1 MGKIIAVVNHK
12 GGVGKT
18 ATTENLGAA
27 LMKKGKKTLLVDLDG
42 QANLTKSLGFP
53 INMAEGTIY
62 HAMKGLCELPI
73 IENVDGIQFVPSCL
87 DLSVGEAEFLNEA
100 GRELI
105 LSQLLNKV
113 KDKFDFILIDCPPSL
128 ALFTL
133 NAMTVAD
140 SLLIPVQAEFLAMIG
155 TGSILTVVNKVRSRL
170 NPDLEIEGAVLT
182 QYDGRKNMNE
192 SVTEM
197 MRKNF
202 SGYVFETLIRD
213 NVAISEA
220 TAAGRSVLHYSPR
233 SYGARDY
240 IKLCDELLA
249 KNKKERG

>member
-1 MGKIIAVVNHK
+1 MGKIIAAVNHK

-18 ATTENLGAA
+18 ATVENLGAA
-27 LMKKGKKTLLVDLDG
+27 LVMKGKKTLLVDMDG

-53 INMAEGTIY
+53 ITMTENTIY
-62 HAMKGLCELPI
+62 HAMKGLCEPPI
-73 IENVDGIQFVPSCL
+73 IENVDGLKFIPSCL
-87 DLSVGEAEFLNEA
+87 DLSVGEVEFLNEA

-105 LSQLLNKV
+105 LSQVLGKL
-113 KDKFDFILIDCPPSL
+113 KDQFDYILIDCPPSL
-128 ALFTL
+128 SLLTL

-155 TGSILTVVNKVRSRL
+155 TGSILSVVNKVRSRL
-170 NPDLEIEGAVLT
+170 NPKLEIEGAVLT
-182 QYDGRKNMNE
+182 QYDKRKNINE

-220 TAAGRSVLHYSPR
+220 TASGRSVLHYSPR
-233 SYGARDY
+233 SYGAKDY
-240 IKLCDELLA
+240 MKLCEELLA
-249 KNKKERG
+249 KNQ